1 MVYVSKIG
9 MRLEDFRTRHLNT
22 SIGSICTGSDAAAYV
37 METLLGKDGCEELY
51 ACDNDPA
58 AEQFILHNF
67 NPKRFWRDSC
77 EPSIGGRCQV
87 LGGFATPLL
96 VGPQM
101 LFASSTC
108 KDNSILNGKR
118 KTALLLPWCSE
129 DQRPLHD
136 ISAAIDAEEPDVYV
150 GENLV
155 ALLQP
160 YNSDLCTSDVEVDF
174 VRQYP
179 APIDYLKRGVT
190 PDGKIVGLELKPKY
204 HFLYFEEP
212 AANHGNPQHRNRLWY
227 VLALKSICTP
237 NAFQYFVYLVKEVFV
252 LHARCS
258 LMELMTYVNSCG
270 GPSLLPESKQERS

>member
-1 MVYVSKIG
+1 MNTRGCVPQGFVPSCAIGFVRRASCQGLSAEKSCANMSSSSPNSSSESSSPTAPPCEVAFGQAPNECHRSWQQVADCNMSSQSSSGSDSSEGTSCQSVTRANQARSKPIFFEWHVVYVGKIG

-51 ACDNDPA
+51 ACDQDPA

-101 LFASSTC
+101 LFASSAC

-129 DQRPLHD
+129 NQRSLHD
-136 ISAAIDAEEPDVYV
+136 ISAAIDAEQPDV
-150 GENLV
+150 
-155 ALLQP
+155 
-160 YNSDLCTSDVEVDF
+160 
-174 VRQYP
+174 
-179 APIDYLKRGVT
+179 
-190 PDGKIVGLELKPKY
+190 
-204 HFLYFEEP
+204 
-212 AANHGNPQHRNRLWY
+212 
-227 VLALKSICTP
+227 
-237 NAFQYFVYLVKEVFV
+237 
-252 LHARCS
+252 
-258 LMELMTYVNSCG
+258 
-270 GPSLLPESKQERS
+270 